1 VSLLGFLRRGSKGVS
16 DVTVLGSGL
25 PAQVVALELAR
36 RRRRVTVIEP
46 APAEAEEE
54 TDEPPANLG
63 LVALGP
69 GRPYEYFASALGR
82 DGARAVWSAGREN
95 QERLRTFLEEARRD
109 CGYQARGS
117 FLLAADR
124 EEATSL
130 ANSEDM
136 LRDDE
141 FPGEFLD
148 HYMLET
154 HFDVSGFAG
163 AYWAADDAE
172 LDGGELVATVHAAA
186 RATGVVFR
194 SVPVRGLEVGPSE
207 AVVETAEGPL
217 RTGFAVVAND
227 GVASVLWPDLGRGL
241 RPAASAR
248 LRFVPEAGASLPT
261 VARTADGRLAW
272 QRQPAGITLAATGE
286 AEAPAGG
293 EPGESSRLEAMA
305 VRLHATPGSER
316 GWVETAEASPDG
328 LPIAGVVEGRALAVA
343 CGFGPLAASLVFAA
357 AGWVADAILLGRD
370 PTPEPFRVG
379 REPGRVRGARPV

>member
-1 VSLLGFLRRGSKGVS
+1 
-16 DVTVLGSGL
+16 VTVVGSGL

-46 APAEAEEE
+46 PEAEEG
-54 TDEPPANLG
+54 TRKPPVGLG

-69 GRPYEYFASALGR
+69 GRPYEHVVSALGR
-82 DGARAVWSAGREN
+82 DRARAVWSAGREN
-95 QERLRTFLEEARRD
+95 RERLRAFLEEARRD

-117 FLLAADR
+117 FLLGADR
-124 EEATSL
+124 KEAASL

-141 FPGEFLD
+141 YAGEFLD

-172 LDGGELVATVHAAA
+172 LDGAELVATVNAAA
-186 RATGVVFR
+186 RAAGVVFQP
-194 SVPVRGLEVGPSE
+194 VPVRGLDVGRSG
-207 AVVETAEGPL
+207 AVVETDTGPV
-217 RTGFAVVAND
+217 RAAFAVLATD
-227 GVASVLWPDLGRGL
+227 AVASDLRPHLRRGL

-261 VARTADGRLAW
+261 AARTADGRLAW
-272 QRQPAGITLAATGE
+272 QRQTAGITLAATGE
-286 AEAPAGG
+286 AEAPAG
-293 EPGESSRLEAMA
+293 EDPGGGARLYAMA
-305 VRLHATPGSER
+305 ARLHATPGSER
-316 GWVETAEASPDG
+316 GWVETTEVSPDG
-328 LPIAGVVEGRALAVA
+328 LPIVGAVEGQPLAVA

-357 AGWVADAILLGRD
+357 ARWVADAILLGRD
-370 PTPEPFRVG
+370 PTPEPFRAG
-379 REPGRVRGARPV
+379 REPGGVRGTTPV